1 MEPTPLD
8 SLTCILQSLSGPHAI
23 EAGWER
29 TGGGEWLWRGFCDT
43 IAPYWDNNSF
53 AEGAAELPKM
63 AVARCQGQKHT
74 CYLIPWGQ
82 SLVITLSFLAVLG
95 HWPCDI
101 QHICGY
107 SSPFCKMEHL
117 HSVECFNISGLS
129 TTLHTSERYVIT
141 LILHCL
147 SNHPGRKEG
156 VLDVV
161 YAPLFSP
168 QITDLK
174 KFQFPRKSHAGERE
188 I

>member
-1 MEPTPLD
+1 MQLKQGGKEQVVESGSGEGFVTPSPPTGTIIHLQRVQPNSLRWLLLGAKDRHTLAISFPGD
-8 SLTCILQSLSGPHAI
+8 SHWLLLCHSLLSLGTGP
-23 EAGWER
+23 
-29 TGGGEWLWRGFCDT
+29 
-43 IAPYWDNNSF
+43 
-53 AEGAAELPKM
+53 
-63 AVARCQGQKHT
+63 
-74 CYLIPWGQ
+74 
-82 SLVITLSFLAVLG
+82 VISN
-95 HWPCDI
+95 
-101 QHICGY
+101 ICGY